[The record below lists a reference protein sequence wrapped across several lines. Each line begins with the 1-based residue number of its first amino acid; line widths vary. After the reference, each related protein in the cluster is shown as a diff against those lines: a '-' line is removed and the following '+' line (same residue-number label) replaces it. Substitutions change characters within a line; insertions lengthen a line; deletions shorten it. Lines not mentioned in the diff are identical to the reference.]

1 MFPDGSSVSSNVL
14 SFSNTTVCDEYE
26 VDIEKREMYSAEGLT
41 SGITNPN
48 DYIYIKYE
56 LSSNC
61 DYNSRGVIN
70 DSY

>member
-1 MFPDGSSVSSNVL
+1 
-14 SFSNTTVCDEYE
+14 
-26 VDIEKREMYSAEGLT
+26 MYSAEGLT

-61 DYNSRGVIN
+61 DYNSRDVIN